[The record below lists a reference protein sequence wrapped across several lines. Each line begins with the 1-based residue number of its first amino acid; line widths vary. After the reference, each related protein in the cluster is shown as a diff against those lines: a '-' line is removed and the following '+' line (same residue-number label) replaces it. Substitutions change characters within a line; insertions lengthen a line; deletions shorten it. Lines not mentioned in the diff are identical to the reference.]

1 MVWRSEVHILSYLL
15 TIWEEGEVS
24 GVFEM
29 VLLICVKTFCPQHL
43 KDRNKEILIRPL
55 VLLQISSVFLN
66 FSMQYRIRK
75 KKKYPHYIRITYS
88 MSTDIKLRV
97 KSQFRKK
104 QSCIMHKSQTNS
116 CCRNVIPLKKMLIQW
131 KLIVL
136 AVTILFFFRYVAKYF
151 FLDT

>member
-55 VLLQISSVFLN
+55 VDIFCVWVFLSSIE
-66 FSMQYRIRK
+66 F
-75 KKKYPHYIRITYS
+75 
-88 MSTDIKLRV
+88 
-97 KSQFRKK
+97 
-104 QSCIMHKSQTNS
+104 
-116 CCRNVIPLKKMLIQW
+116 
-131 KLIVL
+131 
-136 AVTILFFFRYVAKYF
+136 AK
-151 FLDT
+151 